1 MVKFV
6 PLITMAAGLF
16 SLSNLTATSARAAD
30 LKFAD
35 WTSVGDVEKSITSA
49 TLTTAK
55 ANNADGDIG
64 NINLT
69 GADPVDRD
77 SLNSSF
83 GLFSA
88 PLGSTAT
95 EGSGIYTDLIIGA
108 GDVLRFDWLGFNV
121 DPTDRLF
128 AAINGNTF
136 DLNGSVFSYTFPT
149 PGTFRVGVGVVD
161 QGNALQS
168 SVLVISNADLTKA
181 QAVPSPA
188 LLPAM
193 IGFGLSLIRK
203 RRSIG

>member
-1 MVKFV
+1 
-6 PLITMAAGLF
+6 
-16 SLSNLTATSARAAD
+16 
-30 LKFAD
+30 
-35 WTSVGDVEKSITSA
+35 VEKSITSA

-55 ANNADGDIG
+55 DNNADGDIG
-64 NINLT
+64 NVNLT
-69 GADPVDRD
+69 GKAPVDRD

-108 GDVLRFDWLGFNV
+108 GDVFRFDWLGFNV
-121 DPTDRLF
+121 DPADRLF

-168 SVLVISNADLTKA
+168 SVLLISSADLTTA

>member
-6 PLITMAAGLF
+6 PLITLAAGLF
-16 SLSNLTATSARAAD
+16 TVSSLASHSARAAD
-30 LKFAD
+30 LRFTD

-55 ANNADGDIG
+55 ANNADGDVS
-64 NINLT
+64 NLNLS
-69 GADPVDRD
+69 GLAPVDRD

-83 GLFSA
+83 GLFSG

-95 EGSGIYTDLIIGA
+95 EGSGIYTDLTIGA
-108 GDVLRFDWLGFNV
+108 GDVFRFDWLGFNV
-121 DPTDRLF
+121 DPADRLF

-136 DLNGSVFSYTFPT
+136 DLNGSVFSYTFT
-149 PGTFRVGVGVVD
+149 TSGTFRVGVGVVD
-161 QGNALQS
+161 QVNTIKS
-168 SVLVISNADLTKA
+168 SVLVISNADLTKV
-181 QAVPSPA
+181 QTVPSPA